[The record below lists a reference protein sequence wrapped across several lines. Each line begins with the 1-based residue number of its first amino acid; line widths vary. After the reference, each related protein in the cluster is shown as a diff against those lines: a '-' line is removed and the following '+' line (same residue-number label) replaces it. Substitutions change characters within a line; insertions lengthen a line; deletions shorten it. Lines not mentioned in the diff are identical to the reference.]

1 VIKLSRRTSFFMAG
15 GLLVGFF
22 ALAIYMSSEP
32 RSGSDSSNSHL
43 PTPEQDLEQSPSGS
57 VVLTNFH
64 RSQTGANGE
73 KEWEITADKGE
84 YTPGSSIIS
93 ITNGLLTIFRQEGS
107 TIRIIA
113 PVATIELVDTTM
125 KVVTCSGGVTIE
137 YDDDMK
143 LITDSMTYWK
153 ESGQIEAPKR
163 VTIQSHSG
171 ETSGDSMKGNSI
183 TRRFEL
189 FGKVTSVFR
198 PKSIE

>member
-1 VIKLSRRTSFFMAG
+1 
-15 GLLVGFF
+15 
-22 ALAIYMSSEP
+22 
-32 RSGSDSSNSHL
+32 
-43 PTPEQDLEQSPSGS
+43 
-57 VVLTNFH
+57 
-64 RSQTGANGE
+64 
-73 KEWEITADKGE
+73 
-84 YTPGSSIIS
+84 
-93 ITNGLLTIFRQEGS
+93 
-107 TIRIIA
+107 
-113 PVATIELVDTTM
+113 M